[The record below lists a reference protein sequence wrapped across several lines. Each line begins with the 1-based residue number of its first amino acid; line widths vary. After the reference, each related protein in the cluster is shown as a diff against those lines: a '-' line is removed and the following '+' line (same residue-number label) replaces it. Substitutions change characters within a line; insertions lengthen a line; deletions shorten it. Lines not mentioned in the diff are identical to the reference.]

1 MSEHKCFSSKH
12 AEHFSLIVLS
22 TGIIFDVPLL
32 CCKRNLQRN
41 SSIHRCICLDDWIWK
56 LFILLCPQG
65 FQLGKVC
72 TGMQSVSLQSRLL
85 KLVHFKLILANLVEQ
100 MMWRLNFLV
109 FFCCV
114 VLDNSYMLYY
124 ICPMH
129 TLFTLMVYGALGILN
144 KYNENSSVI
153 ALKIISC
160 FLVVILL
167 WEIPGV
173 FELVWSPFTFLL
185 G

>member
-1 MSEHKCFSSKH
+1 MSARISAWQDLHRFAVHPLAIYDCF
-12 AEHFSLIVLS
+12 FS
-22 TGIIFDVPLL
+22 
-32 CCKRNLQRN
+32 
-41 SSIHRCICLDDWIWK
+41 
-56 LFILLCPQG
+56 
-65 FQLGKVC
+65 FQH
-72 TGMQSVSLQSRLL
+72 
-85 KLVHFKLILANLVEQ
+85 LVHFKLILNNLAEQ

-109 FFCCV
+109 FLCCV

-160 FLVVILL
+160 FFVVIVV

-173 FELVWSPFTFLL
+173 FELVWSPFTFFL
-185 G
+185 GQ